1 MAPKDHISEQVDKAI
16 EFGDET
22 LIRRL
27 LMVVRKKS
35 LESEEEKLKDA
46 LKSKG
51 LYRPSIKEQIES
63 IDPKRIEKIKARYL
77 EGESIKNLAISYGLK
92 APLIKRLIDRSTI
105 EDNFKLKN
113 VNFNVTRKA
122 PFTYESFYEASK
134 KQINLRLNEES
145 LNKLQEIY
153 EYWKSKGNFKFLDE
167 ENPDAKIFNS
177 NVSFSKFI
185 LETALNN
192 LFVDMENEKQIDSL
206 AEWIAE
212 MRIKNKN
219 IKSSW
224 NKLKDSKIETWN
236 LRMEELNEYI
246 NNLNKFEKENL
257 YKKASKE
264 LTQINEEFYE
274 IMWPIA
280 ISRSHALPDKKDET
294 SQSNLKIARLKNLYG
309 NQ

>member
-35 LESEEEKLKDA
+35 LGSEEEKLKDA

-63 IDPKRIEKIKARYL
+63 IDPKRIEKIKARYI

-92 APLIKRLIDRSTI
+92 APLIKRLIARSSI
-105 EDNFKLKN
+105 EDDSKFKN
-113 VNFNVTRKA
+113 VNFHVTRKA

-219 IKSSW
+219 IKTSW
-224 NKLKDSKIETWN
+224 DKLKDSKIETWN
-236 LRMEELNEYI
+236 LRMEDLNEYI

>member
-35 LESEEEKLKDA
+35 LVPEEEKLKDA

-92 APLIKRLIDRSTI
+92 APLIKRLIARSTI

-122 PFTYESFYEASK
+122 PFTYESFIEASK

-224 NKLKDSKIETWN
+224 DKLKDSKIETWN

-274 IMWPIA
+274 IIWPIA
-280 ISRSHALPDKKDET
+280 ISRSHALP
-294 SQSNLKIARLKNLYG
+294 
-309 NQ
+309 

>member
-1 MAPKDHISEQVDKAI
+1 MVKNLKVKQYLSNKMKKNINIIDKLFESGFKISDSVNEYTISDPNGAPLNLWSWLPIWRE
-16 EFGDET
+16 
-22 LIRRL
+22 
-27 LMVVRKKS
+27 S
-35 LESEEEKLKDA
+35 LNGK
-46 LKSKG
+46 
-51 LYRPSIKEQIES
+51 YI
-63 IDPKRIEKIKARYL
+63 
-77 EGESIKNLAISYGLK
+77 IKNLAISYGLK
-92 APLIKRLIDRSTI
+92 VPLIKRLIARSTI
-105 EDNFKLKN
+105 EDNSKFEN
-113 VNFNVTRKA
+113 VNFHVTRKM
-122 PFTYESFYEASK
+122 PFTYESFYETSK

-145 LNKLQEIY
+145 LKKLEEIY
-153 EYWKSKGNFKFLDE
+153 EYWKSKGNFKFLNE

-192 LFVDMENEKQIDSL
+192 LFVDMENERQIDSI

-212 MRIKNKN
+212 MRVKNKN

-224 NKLKDSKIETWN
+224 DKLKDSKIETWN
-236 LRMEELNEYI
+236 LRIEELNEYI
-246 NNLNKFEKENL
+246 SNLNKFEKENL

-264 LTQINEEFYE
+264 LTQINEEFFE

-294 SQSNLKIARLKNLYG
+294 SQSNLKIERLKNLYG